1 MNFRSSTTLEKS
13 LLFNGDETWMKKE
26 SNLFDVTMGA
36 FDGAEICELV
46 GTFILHEITKKYN
59 KENIG
64 LYRDDGL
71 AVFKNVYIY
80 IICRKL

>member
-1 MNFRSSTTLEKS
+1 
-13 LLFNGDETWMKKE
+13 
-26 SNLFDVTMGA
+26 MGA

-59 KENIG
+59 KESIG

-71 AVFKNVYIY
+71 AVFKNVSGPESEKNKETLLPFFYFFTPFIFYYFLIY
-80 IICRKL
+80 FSIRY